1 MVSVEEG
8 LKIVQKK
15 FPNRCYT
22 IAFEFDKSFV
32 FNSFDRSW
40 DGDPDTAKV
49 GRGPDVVDKQ
59 TGSLET
65 LGSADPLDE
74 EYGEFL
80 GKIDLTSYLSEED
93 VKLKN
98 KILKIYH
105 EKRSSN

>member
-1 MVSVEEG
+1 MVNVEEG

-15 FPNRCYT
+15 FPERCYT

-40 DGDPDTAKV
+40 DGNPDTAKV
-49 GRGPDVVDKQ
+49 GRGPDVVDKK
-59 TGSLET
+59 TGNLET

-80 GKIDLTSYLSEED
+80 GKINLDKYLSEDD

-98 KILKIYH
+98 KILSVYH
-105 EKRSSN
+105 EERALN